1 MGFGPF
7 CQQNSTKF
15 WAKSRKIRG
24 PGPGQL
30 GPGVWVAMA
39 QAHGPTYRQG
49 VIPEF
54 TLPDTLEKNFVRDL
68 ASKSTKLAETL

>member
-15 WAKSRKIRG
+15 RTKFPKFRG
-24 PGPGQL
+24 LGLGQL
-30 GPGVWVAMA
+30 GPGVGVAMA

-68 ASKSTKLAETL
+68 ASNFSK

>member
-15 WAKSRKIRG
+15 RPKFSKFRS

-30 GPGVWVAMA
+30 GPGVGVAMA
-39 QAHGPTYRQG
+39 QAHGPAYWQG

-54 TLPDTLEKNFVRDL
+54 TLPDILEKNFVRDL
-68 ASKSTKLAETL
+68 ASKSFKLAETL